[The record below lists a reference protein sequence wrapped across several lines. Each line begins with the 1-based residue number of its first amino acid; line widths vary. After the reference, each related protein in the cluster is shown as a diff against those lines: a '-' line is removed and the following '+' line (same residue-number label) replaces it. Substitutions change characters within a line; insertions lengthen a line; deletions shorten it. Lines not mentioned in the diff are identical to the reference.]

1 MGPDT
6 MAEMPRMPSGQI
18 VEARFPNWLR
28 WATVIWLAVW
38 LPAYWH
44 TWGVANFVHLCDIA
58 VILTCVGVWTNSALL
73 ISSQAVGSLLVDTSW
88 ALDAG
93 AKFFFGRQLFG
104 GTEYLF
110 DAHYPLWIRLLTLF
124 HLAMPPLLLWGIH
137 RMGYDRRGWALQ
149 SAIALPAF
157 IAARFTPPAANI
169 NYAFTDPF
177 IHRAWGP
184 APIHVA
190 ISWLFM
196 VFVVYFPTHL
206 LLRRIFSPPKPG
218 P

>member
-1 MGPDT
+1 MT
-6 MAEMPRMPSGQI
+6 EMPRMPADQI
-18 VEARFPNWLR
+18 AGRRFPSWLR

-38 LPAYWH
+38 FPAYWH

-73 ISSQAVGSLLVDTSW
+73 ISSQAVGSLLVDTTW

-93 AKFFFGRQLFG
+93 ARFFFGRQLFG

-124 HLAMPPLLLWGIH
+124 HLAMPPLLLWGIS
-137 RMGYDRRGWALQ
+137 RTGYDRRGWALQ

-169 NYAFTDPF
+169 NYAFADPF

-184 APIHVA
+184 APIHVV

-206 LLRRIFSPPKPG
+206 LLRRIFSPPKRG
-218 P
+218 W

>member
-1 MGPDT
+1 
-6 MAEMPRMPSGQI
+6 MAEKHTMHSDQI

-28 WATVIWLAVW
+28 WATLVWLAVW
-38 LPAYWH
+38 FPAYWH
-44 TWGVANFVHLCDIA
+44 TWGAANFVHLCDIA

-73 ISSQAVGSLLVDTSW
+73 ISSQAVGSLIVDTAW

-157 IAARFTPPAANI
+157 IAARFTSAAANI
-169 NYAFTDPF
+169 NYVFTDPF

-184 APIHVA
+184 APIHVV

-196 VFVVYFPTHL
+196 VFVVYFPTQL
-206 LLRRIFSPPKPG
+206 LLRRFFSPPKRG
-218 P
+218 S